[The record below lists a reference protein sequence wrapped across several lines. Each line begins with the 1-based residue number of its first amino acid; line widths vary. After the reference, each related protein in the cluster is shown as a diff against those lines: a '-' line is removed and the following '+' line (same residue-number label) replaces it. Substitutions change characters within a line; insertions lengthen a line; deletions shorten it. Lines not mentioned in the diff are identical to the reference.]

1 MMGKRCVIFKSHVF
15 GRASERFA
23 ISLGVCAH
31 HCARARVFV
40 CESESE
46 RGRDGEGESGGE
58 GRGSSVAPSR
68 TQFVA
73 LTDTD
78 GRRTGR
84 RANLTETAP
93 RFQTSRGK
101 KKKRKKRTTD
111 RKKERISLERHRRVT
126 VTARVVL

>member
-1 MMGKRCVIFKSHVF
+1 MSG
-15 GRASERFA
+15 
-23 ISLGVCAH
+23 SLYHSVSARITVCA
-31 HCARARVFV
+31 RGRVFV

-68 TQFVA
+68 TQFVV
-73 LTDTD
+73 LTDAD

-84 RANLTETAP
+84 RTNLTETAP

-101 KKKRKKRTTD
+101 KKKKKKKND
-111 RKKERISLERHRRVT
+111 RKKERTSLEQHRRVT